1 MFKNMFKKTYTMI
14 DTHRKAKSEE
24 EPNIPEGL
32 WRKCNKCGQPIYVE
46 DVRNNLYVCPK
57 CGGYFRV
64 HAYRN
69 GVRVDT
75 HIYNEY
81 KVPANYDS
89 MLMKLIV
96 HGKDRA
102 EAIAKMRSA
111 LGELIIEGI
120 DTNLDFQFE
129 ILSNPVY
136 QDGHKIDTGFIPD
149 QFPEYCK

>member
-64 HAYRN
+64 CLLYTSPSPR
-69 GVRVDT
+69 D
-75 HIYNEY
+75 
-81 KVPANYDS
+81 
-89 MLMKLIV
+89 
-96 HGKDRA
+96 
-102 EAIAKMRSA
+102 
-111 LGELIIEGI
+111 
-120 DTNLDFQFE
+120 
-129 ILSNPVY
+129 
-136 QDGHKIDTGFIPD
+136 
-149 QFPEYCK
+149 

>member
-64 HAYRN
+64 HAYR
-69 GVRVDT
+69 R
-75 HIYNEY
+75 IE
-81 KVPANYDS
+81 
-89 MLMKLIV
+89 MLLDEGSFEEWRREEGPGST
-96 HGKDRA
+96 GKDRTSGSY
-102 EAIAKMRSA
+102 RNRQ
-111 LGELIIEGI
+111 G
-120 DTNLDFQFE
+120 N
-129 ILSNPVY
+129 Y
-136 QDGHKIDTGFIPD
+136 QGL
-149 QFPEYCK
+149 